1 MAKSGIANV
10 VGRAEEVRSQHRH
23 RHQHHHQH
31 QHRHHHRHQH
41 QPTLLLISVPLLRP
55 GRVITRVRQLWRW
68 YFQNVDTLIG
78 IATSHDQLRQA
89 RPDQWPEWSPSHP
102 ALHTALL
109 LRCTGA
115 RVKMISSSRVT
126 AWQQP
131 RDQTR
136 PDTLHGADTQCLG
149 KGVILCHINIELTF
163 TLLYCTC
170 AHAQPPAKPNLQG
183 CSTFNSIHSHCAN
196 SLCVAN
202 EMWSWRRTVIER
214 MFLDIY
220 S

>member
-1 MAKSGIANV
+1 MSMAKSGIANV

-89 RPDQWPEWSPSHP
+89 RPDQWSEWPPSHRAP
-102 ALHTALL
+102 HTALL

-115 RVKMISSSRVT
+115 RVTMISSSRVK
-126 AWQQP
+126 AWQQWP
-131 RDQTR
+131 RDQT
-136 PDTLHGADTQCLG
+136 
-149 KGVILCHINIELTF
+149 CHIARYRHTVSWKGSDFMSHQHWVNFYPSVLYMCACTATSQTKLTR
-163 TLLYCTC
+163 L
-170 AHAQPPAKPNLQG
+170 
-183 CSTFNSIHSHCAN
+183 
-196 SLCVAN
+196 
-202 EMWSWRRTVIER
+202 
-214 MFLDIY
+214 
-220 S
+220 